1 MTNLTKHLNIE
12 FEVRKIQNQFKQVKY
27 KARKVMRGEKESI
40 NQRKIMKE
48 KTTQQPKS
56 STLYTL

>member
-1 MTNLTKHLNIE
+1 
-12 FEVRKIQNQFKQVKY
+12 VKY